1 VPDPKF
7 LEPCLEVLG
16 KLLESGNEV
25 LVTSKPHP
33 AVINEI
39 CARFNDYREQ
49 VQFRFT
55 IGSGD
60 SNILAFWEPG
70 APSFEDRLEALKI
83 AYANKF
89 KTSIS
94 IEPFLD
100 FDPNPLVEILR
111 PFVSESIWIG
121 RMNYIDRKNLSG
133 EELIHYIRIRKNYA
147 MKNVLSIYDY
157 FKDDPI
163 IRWKDSIKK
172 MLAKSLATK
181 PF

>member
-1 VPDPKF
+1 M
-7 LEPCLEVLG
+7 
-16 KLLESGNEV
+16 
-25 LVTSKPHP
+25 
-33 AVINEI
+33 
-39 CARFNDYREQ
+39 
-49 VQFRFT
+49 
-55 IGSGD
+55 
-60 SNILAFWEPG
+60 
-70 APSFEDRLEALKI
+70 KI